1 MRPRRETCA
10 EHRSVMERILV
21 RSSTHSWRYFPH
33 LCQQGQADKKYGVE
47 RPTFPVASVKLQPI
61 LCVKKYPACSNPLS
75 SISSNTLNNKAVVKS
90 ITYIYI
96 YIYIYIYFLLKISAS
111 HACIALCTSSQD
123 AVQKKPL
130 FDCSNN
136 YLTADIVESQGKRLL
151 SHLAS
156 QSLKTSTILVAD
168 TDLLQVINNAVLST
182 TASRLSRDVTQGR
195 QAQYS
200 CLAT

>member
-96 YIYIYIYFLLKISAS
+96 YTFCWKY
-111 HACIALCTSSQD
+111 Q
-123 AVQKKPL
+123 PL
-130 FDCSNN
+130 
-136 YLTADIVESQGKRLL
+136 T
-151 SHLAS
+151 H
-156 QSLKTSTILVAD
+156 
-168 TDLLQVINNAVLST
+168 
-182 TASRLSRDVTQGR
+182 ASRYALPPRTQYRKSPFLIARIIISLPILWSPRERGF
-195 QAQYS
+195 Y
-200 CLAT
+200 LI